1 MKSERIALAILA
13 FIAGYLIT
21 TLINMSVL
29 PVPKVIVNNSNLV
42 SVLAGAAC
50 SFFVWKGTAG
60 VQEQLLTSMF
70 KSGFIGGI
78 ICFILAVVG
87 ALLLYPDCNI
97 CPVMS
102 IFIAPLGFVLG
113 LLVGWL
119 VGKKKLV
126 SQRRQRE
133 Q

>member
-1 MKSERIALAILA
+1 MKSVHIALVVFA

-42 SVLAGAAC
+42 STLVGIAF

-60 VQEQLLTSMF
+60 VQKQLLTSMF
-70 KSGFIGGI
+70 KGGFIGGI
-78 ICFILAVVG
+78 LFFILAFVG

-102 IFIAPLGFVLG
+102 IFVAPLGFVLG

-119 VGKKKLV
+119 IGKKKA
-126 SQRRQRE
+126 SRSS
-133 Q
+133 

>member
-1 MKSERIALAILA
+1 MKSIRIALAVFA
-13 FIAGYLIT
+13 FIAGYLIIT
-21 TLINMSVL
+21 WISMSVL

-42 SVLAGAAC
+42 SAVAGVAF

-70 KSGFIGGI
+70 KGGFIGGI
-78 ICFILAVVG
+78 LCLILAFVG

-113 LLVGWL
+113 LLVGWM
-119 VGKKKLV
+119 VGKKKAANITI
-126 SQRRQRE
+126 
-133 Q
+133 